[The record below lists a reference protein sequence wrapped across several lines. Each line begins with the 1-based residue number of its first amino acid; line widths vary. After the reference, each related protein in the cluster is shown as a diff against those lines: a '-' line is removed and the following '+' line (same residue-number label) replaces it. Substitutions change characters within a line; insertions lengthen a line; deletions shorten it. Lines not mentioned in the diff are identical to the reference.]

1 MPGFLVGSRKIDV
14 ELKNRFPQRCVQESL
29 DLPRQTAKRNTLNKF
44 MGDKVL
50 AETPEAIMVLEGYL
64 LNKTAL
70 FSRYSVSSAAEL
82 MDRMYREN
90 GDAFFADFRGEFS
103 GAFYDKA
110 LDKWLVFTNHTGTN
124 PVFYA

>member
-1 MPGFLVGSRKIDV
+1 MPGFLVGSRKTDV
-14 ELKNRFPQRCVQESL
+14 ELKNRFPERCVQESL

-70 FSRYSVSSAAEL
+70 FSRYGL
-82 MDRMYREN
+82 FCR
-90 GDAFFADFRGEFS
+90 
-103 GAFYDKA
+103 
-110 LDKWLVFTNHTGTN
+110 
-124 PVFYA
+124 